1 MIQKPV
7 KKITLKDLA
16 DILSVTPA
24 TVSKALRD
32 STDISMEMKEKV
44 KVKAKEVG
52 YRPNLLAR
60 TLINNKSKIL
70 GVLIPD
76 LRISFFSEAVRG
88 MYEEANKKGYE
99 TILLVHDENKII
111 ERKKLEFL
119 SDIHADGI
127 LLNATGHKSNYD
139 IYKKLGEEGIKVVCW
154 DRKLNG
160 LDYKSVT
167 IDDKKASFE
176 LTSQMI
182 KEGGRRNI
190 LFLGPDT
197 GIAVAK
203 ERFEGYKL
211 ALKTNGIAFNPDLV
225 VHSFRNFSDSYKKM
239 TALLKSKIKID
250 AVITIGGLITYGAG
264 KAILENRLTIPKD
277 IMLGEFGDN
286 NIVSRLGVP
295 FLTVNQNPYMMGKSS
310 VDLLI
315 KTIEGQVTQEK
326 ANDLIIDFEI
336 LNR

>member
-1 MIQKPV
+1 MTIKPG
-7 KKITLKDLA
+7 KKLTLKDLA
-16 DILSVTPA
+16 NVLSVTPA

-32 STDISMEMKEKV
+32 SSDISLDMKEKV
-44 KVKAKEVG
+44 KAKAKELG

-60 TLINNKSKIL
+60 SLINNKSKIL
-70 GVLIPD
+70 GILIPD

-88 MYEEANKKGYE
+88 MYEEANRKGYE
-99 TILLVHDENKII
+99 TILLIHDENKVI

-154 DRKLNG
+154 DRKLDG
-160 LDYKSVT
+160 LEYKSVT

-176 LTSQMI
+176 LTSKMI
-182 KEGGRRNI
+182 SEGRRNI

-203 ERFEGYKL
+203 DRFEGYKL
-211 ALKTNGIAFNPDLV
+211 ALKKNGIAFNPDLV
-225 VHSFRNFSDSYKKM
+225 VHSFRNFADSYKKIS
-239 TALLKSKIKID
+239 TILKTKMRID
-250 AVITIGGLITYGAG
+250 GIITIGGLITYGAG
-264 KAILENRLTIPKD
+264 KAILDSKLTIPKD

-295 FLTVNQNPYMMGKSS
+295 FYTVNQNPYIIGKSS
-310 VDLLI
+310 TDLLI
-315 KTIEGQVTQEK
+315 KIIEKQGIQDNFHDIV
-326 ANDLIIDFEI
+326 IDSEV
-336 LNR
+336 LCR